1 MFGLGNRTRA
11 SARPAVVRRAGVTA
25 GEPCAAGPRPPH
37 GAGVLL
43 AGAAPGSVPADAEPD
58 AGQVITAIY
67 GTEYRSLVRLA
78 AVLAGDAGIAEEVVQ
93 DSFVAMYGAWS
104 RLRDRDKALAYLR
117 QRVIN
122 RSRRALRQAMAAG
135 GNAAAPEPGIM
146 PGAGQGTITQPERP
160 AVISAMHALPPR
172 QREALMLRFYL
183 DLPERQ
189 AASAMGI
196 SLAAANHHTARATAA
211 LLSVL

>member
-1 MFGLGNRTRA
+1 MFGLGNRTRG
-11 SARPAVVRRAGVTA
+11 SARPAAVRNVGMTE
-25 GEPCAAGPRPPH
+25 GEPCAGGPRPPD
-37 GAGVLL
+37 GAGLL
-43 AGAAPGSVPADAEPD
+43 LTDAALGSVPADAQPD
-58 AGQVITAIY
+58 ADQAITAIY

-78 AVLAGDAGIAEEVVQ
+78 AVLVGDVGVAEEVVQ
-93 DSFVAMYGAWS
+93 DSFVAMYSAWS

-122 RSRRALRQAMAAG
+122 RSRSALVAC
-135 GNAAAPEPGIM
+135 GNAPTPKPGIM
-146 PGAGQGTITQPERP
+146 PGAEQGAITQPERS
-160 AVISAMHALPPR
+160 AVISAMHALSPR

-183 DLPERQ
+183 DLAERQ

-196 SLAAANHHTARATAA
+196 SLGAANYHTARAKAA

>member
-1 MFGLGNRTRA
+1 MFGLGSRTRR
-11 SARPAVVRRAGVTA
+11 SARPDVVRSVGMTA
-25 GEPCAAGPRPPH
+25 GELRAAGPRSPH
-37 GAGVLL
+37 GP
-43 AGAAPGSVPADAEPD
+43 GALPADAALGPVPAGAQSD
-58 AGQVITAIY
+58 AGQAITAIY

-78 AVLAGDAGIAEEVVQ
+78 AVLVGDVGIAEEVVQ

-122 RSRRALRQAMAAG
+122 RSRSALRQGMVAD
-135 GNAAAPEPGIM
+135 GNAPAPNPGIM
-146 PGAGQGTITQPERP
+146 PSAEQGTITQPERS
-160 AVISAMHALPPR
+160 AVISAMHALSPR

-183 DLPERQ
+183 DLAERQ

-196 SLAAANHHTARATAA
+196 SLCAANSHTARAKAA

>member
-1 MFGLGNRTRA
+1 MFGLGNRTRG
-11 SARPAVVRRAGVTA
+11 SARPAVVRSVGTTA

-37 GAGVLL
+37 GADVLL
-43 AGAAPGSVPADAEPD
+43 ADAALGSVPADAQPD
-58 AGQVITAIY
+58 ADQAITAIY
-67 GTEYRSLVRLA
+67 DTEYRSLVRLA
-78 AVLAGDAGIAEEVVQ
+78 AVLVGDVGIAEEVVQ

-122 RSRRALRQAMAAG
+122 RSRSALRHGMVAD
-135 GNAAAPEPGIM
+135 GNAPAPKPGII
-146 PGAGQGTITQPERP
+146 PSAEQGTITQPERS
-160 AVISAMHALPPR
+160 AVISAMHALSPR

-183 DLPERQ
+183 DLAERQ

-196 SLAAANHHTARATAA
+196 SLGAANYHTARARAA

>member
-1 MFGLGNRTRA
+1 
-11 SARPAVVRRAGVTA
+11 
-25 GEPCAAGPRPPH
+25 
-37 GAGVLL
+37 
-43 AGAAPGSVPADAEPD
+43 
-58 AGQVITAIY
+58 
-67 GTEYRSLVRLA
+67 
-78 AVLAGDAGIAEEVVQ
+78 VVQ

-122 RSRRALRQAMAAG
+122 RSRSALRQGMAAD
-135 GNAAAPEPGIM
+135 GNAPAPKPGIM
-146 PGAGQGTITQPERP
+146 PSAAQGTITQPERS
-160 AVISAMHALPPR
+160 AVISAMRALSPR

-183 DLPERQ
+183 DLAERQ

-196 SLAAANHHTARATAA
+196 SLGAANYHTARAKAA